1 MSSVL
6 NYVNPVKTLG
16 ILLVPKITCRP
27 QNAKETEIY
36 VYQYNKTS
44 WEEQILSSEMVSFI
58 KHAQRGIPKRE

>member
-1 MSSVL
+1 MFSVL
-6 NYVNPVKTLG
+6 NSVNPVKALG

-44 WEEQILSSEMVSFI
+44 WEEEILS
-58 KHAQRGIPKRE
+58 